1 MTNSNLN
8 NLNGWIIL
16 DKQSGVTSRQLVT
29 RISKILNV
37 KKIGHAGTLDPLASG
52 VLPIA
57 IGEATKSIRFVSD
70 EHKTYTFKICW
81 GVETSTDDKEGT
93 IVKKT
98 KKRPKKFDILKK
110 IEKFIGEIDQSPPI
124 YSAIKI
130 NGKRAYNIARS
141 GKIPELKK
149 RKVTIFKFILKKIIS
164 EDEAE
169 FTVKCSKGTYI
180 RSLAR
185 DLGNEIGVLGHV
197 SMLKREEVG
206 TFLNNRSISLDQI
219 KKLSHNSA
227 IEDIILPI
235 LYPINANYIIEINDE
250 VSKSLIKGKKVL
262 INFLEENTNFQ
273 KIKEGSLLLAIMSNI
288 PIAICYL
295 ENCFLKPK
303 RVFNL

>member
-1 MTNSNLN
+1 MNSDNKKI
-8 NLNGWIIL
+8 NGWINL
-16 DKQSGVTSRQLVT
+16 NKPEG
-29 RISKILNV
+29 ISSSKCVITLKKILNV

-57 IGEATKSIRFVSD
+57 IGEATKAIRFVSD
-70 EHKTYTFKICW
+70 EHKTYTFNICW

-93 IVKKT
+93 IIRKT
-98 KKRPKKFDILKK
+98 KRRPKEFTILQN
-110 IEKFIGEIDQSPPI
+110 IQKFIGELDQRPPI

-130 NGKRAYNIARS
+130 N
-141 GKIPELKK
+141 
-149 RKVTIFKFILKKIIS
+149 
-164 EDEAE
+164 EAE
-169 FTVKCSKGTYI
+169 FTVKCSKGTFI

-185 DLGNEIGVLGHV
+185 DLGNEIGVLGHI

-273 KIKEGSLLLAIMSNI
+273 KIKEGSLFLAIMSNI
-288 PIAICYL
+288 PIAICSL

>member
-1 MTNSNLN
+1 MYSGWINLN
-8 NLNGWIIL
+8 KPEG
-16 DKQSGVTSRQLVT
+16 
-29 RISKILNV
+29 ISSSKCVITLKKILNV

-93 IVKKT
+93 IIRKT
-98 KKRPKKFDILKK
+98 KRRPKEFTILQN
-110 IEKFIGEIDQSPPI
+110 IEKFIGEIDQRPPI

-141 GKIPELKK
+141 GKIPEIKK
-149 RKVTIFKFILKKIIS
+149 RKVTIFKFMLKKIIS

-185 DLGNEIGVLGHV
+185 DLGNEIGVLGHI

-235 LYPINANYIIEINDE
+235 LYPINANYIIEI
-250 VSKSLIKGKKVL
+250 I
-262 INFLEENTNFQ
+262 
-273 KIKEGSLLLAIMSNI
+273 
-288 PIAICYL
+288 
-295 ENCFLKPK
+295 
-303 RVFNL
+303 

>member
-1 MTNSNLN
+1 MNSNN
-8 NLNGWIIL
+8 KKINGWINL
-16 DKQSGVTSRQLVT
+16 NKPEG
-29 RISKILNV
+29 ISSSKCVITLKKILNV

-57 IGEATKSIRFVSD
+57 IGEATKSIRFISD
-70 EHKTYTFKICW
+70 EHKTYTFNISW

-93 IVKKT
+93 IIRKT
-98 KKRPKKFDILKK
+98 KKRPKEFTILKN
-110 IEKFIGEIDQSPPI
+110 IEKFIGEIDQRPPI

-130 NGKRAYNIARS
+130 NGKRAYSIARS

-169 FTVKCSKGTYI
+169 FTVKCSKGTYV

-185 DLGNEIGVLGHV
+185 DLGNEIGVLGHI
-197 SMLKREEVG
+197 SMLKRQEFG

-219 KKLSHNSA
+219 KKLAHNSA

-235 LYPINANYIIEINDE
+235 LYPINANNIIEINDE
-250 VSKSLIKGKKVL
+250 VSKSLIKGKKVF

-273 KIKEGSLLLAIMSNI
+273 KIKEGSLFLAIMNNI
-288 PIAICYL
+288 PIAICSL

>member
-1 MTNSNLN
+1 MNSDNKKI
-8 NLNGWIIL
+8 NGWINLNKPKGMSSNKCIIIL
-16 DKQSGVTSRQLVT
+16 KKL
-29 RISKILNV
+29 LNI

-70 EHKTYTFKICW
+70 EHKTYTFNICW

-93 IVKKT
+93 ILKKT
-98 KKRPKKFDILKK
+98 KKRPKKSTILKK
-110 IEKFIGEIDQSPPI
+110 IEKFLGEILQKPPI

-130 NGKRAYNIARS
+130 NGNRAYKIARS
-141 GKIPELKK
+141 GKKPELKK
-149 RKVTIFKFILKKIIS
+149 RKVTIFKFILKRIIS

-169 FTVKCSKGTYI
+169 FFVKCTKGTYI

-185 DLGNEIGVLGHV
+185 DLGNELGVLGHI

-206 TFLNNRSISLDQI
+206 TFLKYQSISLDQI
-219 KKLSHNSA
+219 KNLSHNSA

-235 LYPINANYIIEINDE
+235 LYPINANYIVEINDE
-250 VSKSLIKGKKVL
+250 ISKSLIKGKKVL
-262 INFLEENTNFQ
+262 TNFLEENINFQ
-273 KIKEGSLLLAIMSNI
+273 KIKEGSLFIAIMSNS
-288 PIAICYL
+288 PIAICSI

>member
-1 MTNSNLN
+1 MNSDNKKI
-8 NLNGWIIL
+8 NGWINLNKPVGLSSSKCVITL
-16 DKQSGVTSRQLVT
+16 K
-29 RISKILNV
+29 KILNV

-70 EHKTYTFKICW
+70 EQKTYTFNICW

-93 IVKKT
+93 IIRKT
-98 KKRPKKFDILKK
+98 KRRPKEFTILKH
-110 IEKFIGEIDQSPPI
+110 IEKFIGEIDQRPPI

-130 NGKRAYNIARS
+130 NGQRAYNIARS
-141 GKIPELKK
+141 GKIPELRK

-169 FTVKCSKGTYI
+169 FTVKWSKGTYI

-185 DLGNEIGVLGHV
+185 DLGNELGVLGHI

-273 KIKEGSLLLAIMSNI
+273 KIKEGNLFIATNSNS
-288 PIAICYL
+288 PIAICSI
-295 ENCFLKPK
+295 ENFFLKPK